1 MRSNR
6 KLKKLKYKNKARKIS
21 DMTRLSLKDEYARI
35 SYSVGYQVGGDFKR
49 QKLTIHP
56 ELFLKGIQDALE
68 GNDLLM
74 NKTEIQ
80 NILVDMKKK
89 LVASKQEEKKKTTEK
104 NFAEGRAF
112 LIENAKK
119 RGVKTLGSGLQ
130 YRILKKGS
138 GALPKAT
145 DMVTLHYRGNL
156 IDGKEFDSSYKR
168 GEPATFRADSCIR
181 GWAEALQMMNEG
193 AKWKLFIPPDLAY
206 GERGAGAISPNS
218 TLVFNLELISVQPS
232 K

>member
-1 MRSNR
+1 MNR
-6 KLKKLKYKNKARKIS
+6 F
-21 DMTRLSLKDEYARI
+21 SLKDEYAKM
-35 SYSVGYQVGGDFKR
+35 SYCVGYQVGGDFKR

-56 ELFLKGIQDALE
+56 ELLLKGIEDALE
-68 GNDLLM
+68 GNELLM
-74 NKTEIQ
+74 NAAAMQ

-89 LVASKQEEKKKTTEK
+89 IMAAQQGETKKAAEK
-104 NFAEGRAF
+104 NFAEGRTF

-119 RGVKTLGSGLQ
+119 RGVKTLPSGLQ

-138 GALPKAT
+138 GVSPKAT

-156 IDGKEFDSSYKR
+156 IDGTEFDSSYKR
-168 GEPATFRADSCIR
+168 SEPATFRADSGIR
-181 GWAEALQMMNEG
+181 GWVEALQIMNEG

-206 GERGAGAISPNS
+206 GERGAGVISPNS